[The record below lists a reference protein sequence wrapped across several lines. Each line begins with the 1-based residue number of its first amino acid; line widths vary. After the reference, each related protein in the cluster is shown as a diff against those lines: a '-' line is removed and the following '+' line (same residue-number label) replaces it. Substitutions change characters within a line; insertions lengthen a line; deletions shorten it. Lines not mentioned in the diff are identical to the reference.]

1 MFKRIKLILI
11 ATIILSGCST
21 TNNESNKE
29 TKSVPEEMEASKYV
43 GQGFQPPAEKDAIEF
58 AKKHKDKIAKRGE
71 QFFEQFFMDN
81 FGLKVKAT
89 NVVGSGDGVEVYV
102 HCDDHDIVF
111 NASIPFDKSIIDSDS
126 SLRSE
131 DKGDD
136 MSTLVGTVLS
146 GFEYR
151 AHKEELDNLTE
162 VLKEYKSKYK
172 YTGYTENAIMKTQNS
187 GFRNEYYYLTAI
199 PYTLD
204 EYKRYFQPLI
214 KEDDKSFRDGMRN
227 SKKQLKDKSR
237 PYVVTTLFS
246 TKDNF
251 TKDNTIDEMI
261 DFSEVLKKKKNIPHD
276 LNVSLQISNKY
287 INTTRPNYSKKDV
300 IEVGVFNHEKA
311 NTND

>member
-1 MFKRIKLILI
+1 MLKKAKLILI
-11 ATIILSGCST
+11 ATLLLSGCST

-71 QFFEQFFMDN
+71 QFFMDN
-81 FGLKVKAT
+81 FSLKVKAT

-151 AHKEELDNLTE
+151 AQKEKYDNLYKFFKDNEKKYQYTGFTKKVINKTQNVGYQNE
-162 VLKEYKSKYK
+162 YFYITYLSRNLKEYRKY
-172 YTGYTENAIMKTQNS
+172 YE
-187 GFRNEYYYLTAI
+187 
-199 PYTLD
+199 
-204 EYKRYFQPLI
+204 PLI
-214 KEDDKSFRDGMRN
+214 HKNDKELKEGMERARKELN
-227 SKKQLKDKSR
+227 
-237 PYVVTTLFS
+237 YTANTNTVATLFS
-246 TKDNF
+246 TNDERNRKEKINNVIDLSEKIEK
-251 TKDNTIDEMI
+251 TKDMPIKNTITTQLGNKLIGTKKARFDDKKVVSFGAFEDE
-261 DFSEVLKKKKNIPHD
+261 
-276 LNVSLQISNKY
+276 
-287 INTTRPNYSKKDV
+287 
-300 IEVGVFNHEKA
+300 
-311 NTND
+311 

>member
-1 MFKRIKLILI
+1 MLKKAKLILI
-11 ATIILSGCST
+11 ATLLLSGCSAIE
-21 TNNESNKE
+21 NESKKDRNTE

-58 AKKHKDKIAKRGE
+58 AKKHKDKIAKRG
-71 QFFEQFFMDN
+71 EQFFMDN

-151 AHKEELDNLTE
+151 AHKEKYDNLYKFF
-162 VLKEYKSKYK
+162 KENEKKYQ
-172 YTGYTENAIMKTQNS
+172 YTGFTKEAINKTQNS
-187 GFRNEYYYLTAI
+187 GYENEYFYIVANIPTLQEYRKYY
-199 PYTLD
+199 
-204 EYKRYFQPLI
+204 EPLI
-214 KEDDKSFRDGMRN
+214 KKNNLNLKKGM
-227 SKKQLKDKSR
+227 KQARKGVGYKAAIEVHTTLISRSSNFSKDKKLDDVLDLSE
-237 PYVVTTLFS
+237 S
-246 TKDNF
+246 TKKLHLNF
-251 TKDNTIDEMI
+251 ENTKIFLQLAKSTI
-261 DFSEVLKKKKNIPHD
+261 STNRV
-276 LNVSLQISNKY
+276 
-287 INTTRPNYSKKDV
+287 NYSDNESIR
-300 IEVGVFNHEKA
+300 IEVE
-311 NTND
+311 